1 MRNVIIGTAGHVDHG
16 KTCLIQALTGKN
28 TDRLKEE
35 QQRGITIELGF
46 ADMTAPDGTDIGI
59 IDVPGHEKFI
69 RNMLAGIGGIDIV
82 LLVVAAD
89 EGVMPQTVEH
99 LDIMR
104 LLDIKRGIIVITKAD
119 LADEDW
125 LELVEDDIRTACAG
139 SFLENAPA
147 VRVSSYTGQ
156 GIEELRS
163 MIFDMIKTLEDRNT
177 DPGLL
182 RIPVDR
188 VFTIAGFGTVITGTL
203 TQGQI
208 RQGQEVMIYPS
219 GITARVRNLQVHNNM
234 VETAYAG
241 QRTAVNLTG
250 IKKEEINRGDVVAAK
265 NSITPGKLL
274 DVRLDLLADSNRT
287 IKSGDRV
294 HFYYGASETLCK
306 VSLLGVELLG
316 PGETCYAQLFFDE
329 DVSIKKGDHYV
340 IRYYSPVETIG
351 GGIVLDASPRKHR
364 KKDTG
369 VIEALRIRE
378 SGDETAVLEQALK
391 DSCRDYISTAQL
403 AKQVGMSEQDA
414 SEKLARIEAEGRAV
428 KLPNGVYLH
437 IDYVNNAENTAIEM
451 ISEYHQSNALLPGMP
466 KEELRN
472 KLASSLRITD
482 GRNLEY
488 IMDLLISRGKL
499 EAGPNLIRSAGFKVT
514 YTPEQQ
520 KLIERLSET
529 YEKAGF
535 EPPETEE
542 LLSGYKDMNT
552 VRQLL
557 YSMAEEGIL
566 TRISAAGFIWTP
578 SINEAI
584 DYIKKTIA
592 ETGSVTLAQVRDRM
606 STSRKYALAV
616 LEYCDAVKLTRLVGD
631 SRVLY

>member
-16 KTCLIQALTGKN
+16 KTCLIQALTGQN

-82 LLVVAAD
+82 LLVVASD

-104 LLDIKRGIIVITKAD
+104 LLNIKKGIIVITKAD
-119 LADEDW
+119 LSDDDW
-125 LELVEDDIRTACAG
+125 LDLVEDDIRTACKG
-139 SFLENAPA
+139 TFLENAPA

-163 MIFDMIKTLEDRNT
+163 MIFDMISTLEEKNT

-182 RIPVDR
+182 RIPADR

-208 RQGQEVMIYPS
+208 RQGQEVMIYPKGLS
-219 GITARVRNLQVHNNM
+219 AKVRNLQVHGSM

-241 QRTAVNLTG
+241 QRTAVNLSG
-250 IKKEEINRGDVVAAK
+250 VRKEDISRGDVVAAK
-265 NSITPGKLL
+265 NSMEPGRLL
-274 DVRLDLLADSNRT
+274 DVRLELLSDSART
-287 IKSGDRV
+287 LKSGDRV
-294 HFYYGASETLCK
+294 HFYYGASETLCR
-306 VSLLGVELLG
+306 VSLLGVDTVS
-316 PGETCYAQLFFDE
+316 PGESCYAQLFFDE
-329 DVSIKKGDHYV
+329 DVAIKKGDYYV
-340 IRYYSPVETIG
+340 VRYYSPVETIG

-364 KKDTG
+364 RKESG
-369 VIEALRIRE
+369 IVEALKIRE

-391 DSCRDYISTAQL
+391 DSSKDHISPSAL
-403 AKQVGMSEQDA
+403 AKQVGMSEA
-414 SEKLARIEAEGRAV
+414 SALEKLKKIEEEGRAV
-428 KLPNGVYLH
+428 RLPNGVYLH
-437 IDYVNNAENTAIEM
+437 NDYVNRAEETALDI
-451 ISEYHQSNALLPGMP
+451 INEYHRANALLPGMP
-466 KEELRN
+466 KEELRS
-472 KLASSLRITD
+472 KLAGAMRISD
-482 GRNLEY
+482 GKNLENL
-488 IMDLLISRGKL
+488 MDLLISRGRL
-499 EAGPNLIRSAGFKVT
+499 EAGPNLIKSKGFKVS

-520 KLIERLSET
+520 AVMERLSAA

-542 LLSGYKDMNT
+542 LLSGIKDKASA
-552 VRQLL
+552 RQLL
-557 YSMAEEGIL
+557 YSMAEEGTL
-566 TRISAAGFIWTP
+566 TRISASGFIWTP
-578 SINEAI
+578 SLNEALQ
-584 DYIKKTIA
+584 YIRKTIE

-606 STSRKYALAV
+606 QTSRKYALAV
-616 LEYCDAVKLTRLVGD
+616 LEYCDSAKITRLQGD
-631 SRVLY
+631 VRVLY